1 MSPVN
6 KTTLGFYLAL
16 TAAGCGDAQ
25 DPETKTAFAEPAL
38 SGDLRADVAQRVSL
52 RGPLAFEAPASGRFE
67 EDLQFDAWTLNVRPG
82 AVVTLDMTRT
92 GSSRSLDA
100 TLLVY
105 GPKQNGVYGT
115 RAALRDDD
123 GGWGK
128 LPRLTKQTLQAGGEY
143 LVVLGTHDGQGRGDY
158 RLVSTCVSGDCA
170 PPALNLPSS
179 CPETIGKAVRRC
191 VGGQVTDPDLTELT
205 RLTPEDALAACV
217 DAEPFA
223 VGYDAHCAEG
233 GGAAYCSAPYEDA
246 WRALSALCQQDL
258 APTIRG
264 DVCVFGA
271 SWRGLERT
279 PGLFVTAERTIRQA
293 SQLKGPERQQAIL
306 AVQAAGF
313 EGIDTVNKALAAT
326 QEKAF
331 FVKELWS
338 ERAGRPF
345 IGYEFAAGDT
355 SLGAIFEKGT
365 SVQVARN
372 RDGDLYDCAV
382 APGVRGESCRV
393 DAECGEGL
401 RCEGKAEAQGTGRCV
416 DMRERPGDG
425 DPCSLSTPCAGDQG
439 MLCAGL
445 SRDPQSGLCLPA
457 WMRDTF
463 GTEAPASY
471 ATGDAPLEL
480 PIEVR
485 GLATVDMDVW
495 VGLELEPGAPG
506 GFTIELINPA
516 GAVARLI
523 EGRASGWL
531 ELKQPVLGFSG
542 DEQVNGTWRLRII
555 DHNRVGLTLHR
566 WHVTVGSRFD

>member
-1 MSPVN
+1 MSPLRRVF
-6 KTTLGFYLAL
+6 LLPA
-16 TAAGCGDAQ
+16 
-25 DPETKTAFAEPAL
+25 AFAVIACGEADEAAPKPDAVEP
-38 SGDLRADVAQRVSL
+38 SVTGDLRADVADRVSL
-52 RGPLAFEAPASGRFE
+52 RGSLALGGAATGTFD
-67 EDLQFDAWTLNVRPG
+67 EDLQFDAWTLAVRPG
-82 AVVTLDMTRT
+82 AVVTLDVTRT

-100 TLLVY
+100 TLWVY
-105 GPKQNGVYGT
+105 GPKQRGQYGT
-115 RAALRDDD
+115 RALLRDDD
-123 GGWGK
+123 SGWGR
-128 LPRLTKQTLQAGGEY
+128 LPRLTKSVLQAGGEY
-143 LVVLGTHDGQGRGDY
+143 LVVVGTQDGQGRGAY
-158 RLVSTCVSGDCA
+158 RLVPTCVSGDCA
-170 PPALNLPSS
+170 PPALSLPAR
-179 CPETIGKAVRRC
+179 CPEAIGKAVRRC
-191 VGGQVTDPDLTELT
+191 VGGQVTDPEHTPLT
-205 RLTPEDALAACV
+205 RLTPEDALTACV

-233 GGAAYCSAPYEDA
+233 GGQDYCSAPYEDA
-246 WRALSALCQQDL
+246 WRALSALCQQEL

-365 SVQVARN
+365 TVQVARN
-372 RDGDLYDCAV
+372 RDGDLYDCTV
-382 APGVRGESCRV
+382 APGVRGESCGA

-401 RCEGKAEAQGTGRCV
+401 RCYGQAEGEGPGRCV
-416 DMRERPGDG
+416 AFGEREGDG
-425 DPCSLSTPCAGDQG
+425 LPCSLSTPCAGDQG

-445 SRDPQSGLCLPA
+445 SRDPQNGLCLAA

-471 ATGDAPLEL
+471 AAGDAPLEL

-495 VGLELEPGAPG
+495 MGMELEPAAPG
-506 GFTIELINPA
+506 GFTVELINPA
-516 GAVARLI
+516 GTVARLI
-523 EGRASGWL
+523 ESRASGWL
-531 ELKQPVLGFSG
+531 ELKQPVMGFSG
-542 DEQVNGTWRLRII
+542 DEPVNGTWRLRII